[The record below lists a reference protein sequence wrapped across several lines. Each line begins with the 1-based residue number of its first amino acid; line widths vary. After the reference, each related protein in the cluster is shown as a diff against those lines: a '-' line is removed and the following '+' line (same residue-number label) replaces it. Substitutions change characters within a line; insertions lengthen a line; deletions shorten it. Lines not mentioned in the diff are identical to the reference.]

1 MFDFSKALEIAFDV
15 GKDFFLGEEVF
26 YDEFGDRP
34 KERSG
39 GFLGLVG
46 KGARFYSAM
55 SAEESAQ
62 GERARLPEVRASN
75 NYRQMQGGVQQ
86 KRYTPTNSV
95 YRDAI
100 LRRMKQV
107 NFDTNLQRM
116 TETFT
121 VRPTTSRGKPTP
133 PGSAGSTEVNIK

>member
-15 GKDFFLGEEVF
+15 GKDFFLGKEDEF
-26 YDEFGDRP
+26 YDEFG
-34 KERSG
+34 
-39 GFLGLVG
+39 
-46 KGARFYSAM
+46 AM

-62 GERARLPEVRASN
+62 GGRARLPEVRASN

-100 LRRMKQV
+100 MRRMKQV

-121 VRPTTSRGKPTP
+121 VRPTTSRRKPTP

>member
-15 GKDFFLGEEVF
+15 GKDFFLGKEDEF
-26 YDEFGDRP
+26 YDEFGD

-62 GERARLPEVRASN
+62 GERARLPEVKASN

-100 LRRMKQV
+100 MRRMQQV

-121 VRPTTSRGKPTP
+121 VRPTTRRGKPTP
-133 PGSAGSTEVNIK
+133 PGSAGGTEVNIK